1 MTDSFFGIH
10 YFRAKPKSP
19 LLLHNRSGK
28 VNSILIFLLK
38 HPLLVNI
45 DTMCVLYIFKG
56 FIPIAHVMLFQ
67 DVGLCFV
74 PILQFKSKVIWLR
87 SGELD
92 WYQASLNDRWIKP
105 HREAMHKLHL
115 NRVGYRYFSDPSACR
130 WILFPTFICW
140 ENRSYLAQSN
150 SKCSEA
156 CGDIPVDN
164 CEF

>member
-74 PILQFKSKVIWLR
+74 PILQFKSKVI
-87 SGELD
+87 
-92 WYQASLNDRWIKP
+92 
-105 HREAMHKLHL
+105 
-115 NRVGYRYFSDPSACR
+115 
-130 WILFPTFICW
+130 
-140 ENRSYLAQSN
+140 
-150 SKCSEA
+150 
-156 CGDIPVDN
+156 
-164 CEF
+164 